1 MAKTSFHKFI
11 LCDKNTAGGRGVN
24 GVLRIQSGFRF
35 CPLIFASR
43 KFGRIGH
50 TANPAERCRFG
61 GNTVERRMEGA
72 VGAER
77 PPSPVFGSLR
87 APLLRRRTPEIQPAT
102 LPAWQA
108 FPSLGA
114 AAVPHAPKPKA
125 SCQPHPSRRFSCS
138 QIRPPRLCPSR
149 DSPKIHP
156 PRGWNPR
163 PPCCSRISPIRGASS
178 LKPPKVLG
186 GGPCL
191 SYSMPRCL
199 SYSLASIKPPLRGLP
214 QAPLRGLAFPPWPRF
229 PPCRRLP
236 LLRGP
241 ASPCTAAF

>member
-1 MAKTSFHKFI
+1 MA
-11 LCDKNTAGGRGVN
+11 CQRGFAHSKRIS
-24 GVLRIQSGFRF
+24 VLVRADWVR
-35 CPLIFASR
+35 
-43 KFGRIGH
+43 
-50 TANPAERCRFG
+50 
-61 GNTVERRMEGA
+61 
-72 VGAER
+72 
-77 PPSPVFGSLR
+77 R
-87 APLLRRRTPEIQPAT
+87 APWEQSDRQARSSGRFAPRSCGGAPPEIQP
-102 LPAWQA
+102 A

-199 SYSLASIKPPLRGLP
+199 SYSLASIKPPLRGL
-214 QAPLRGLAFPPWPRF
+214 AFPPWPRF

-236 LLRGP
+236 LLLGP
-241 ASPCTAAF
+241 ASPLRRVPPLRGLAFPPLAALPPMPPPSPFARP

>member
-1 MAKTSFHKFI
+1 MHDPSLCDKRD
-11 LCDKNTAGGRGVN
+11 LCDKNTAG
-24 GVLRIQSGFRF
+24 
-35 CPLIFASR
+35 
-43 KFGRIGH
+43 
-50 TANPAERCRFG
+50 
-61 GNTVERRMEGA
+61 A
-72 VGAER
+72 VGCQRGFAHSKR
-77 PPSPVFGSLR
+77 ISVLVRADWVRR
-87 APLLRRRTPEIQPAT
+87 APWEQSDRQARSSGRFAPRSCGGAPPEIQP
-102 LPAWQA
+102 A

-186 GGPCL
+186 GGRYWTRTSDL
-191 SYSMPRCL
+191 VHVRDTW
-199 SYSLASIKPPLRGLP
+199 AK
-214 QAPLRGLAFPPWPRF
+214 
-229 PPCRRLP
+229 
-236 LLRGP
+236 
-241 ASPCTAAF
+241 